1 MQSRS
6 ATERRVELCLSR
18 QPPQPSIVSVS
29 TGSRTIANKQ
39 RDRDTQSDSLRQIQR
54 QRQKERESGAESQK
68 DRETTHSSCRM
79 EGVFG
84 APGSWQLALLTT
96 TCPSQDSVDEVSDV
110 HTLYPSICPSNRLSR
125 FSVCIHIYIYYTHT
139 KPPVY
144 ARHSYTMRYQN
155 ARLTLIMEENTVLSV
170 WMWIVFGKSR
180 SGARQCKV
188 GCVQAEALSTQGR
201 SSS

>member
-1 MQSRS
+1 MKF
-6 ATERRVELCLSR
+6 LMYIHCIPLSVHLTVYL
-18 QPPQPSIVSVS
+18 VSVYAH
-29 TGSRTIANKQ
+29 I
-39 RDRDTQSDSLRQIQR
+39 
-54 QRQKERESGAESQK
+54 
-68 DRETTHSSCRM
+68 
-79 EGVFG
+79 
-84 APGSWQLALLTT
+84 
-96 TCPSQDSVDEVSDV
+96 
-110 HTLYPSICPSNRLSR
+110 Y
-125 FSVCIHIYIYYTHT
+125 IYIYYTHT

-155 ARLTLIMEENTVLSV
+155 ARLTLILEENTVLSA